1 MKARVQMATSLFPSE
16 TGFQAG
22 FDFPQS
28 LTEKYRPQR
37 IEDFVGLDKVKR
49 IMANLVARPK
59 ASAFL
64 FSGPSGTGKTTM
76 ALAVAAEIPCEVH
89 HITSQNCNIENLQR
103 VRRTCQYVPMSGYKM
118 HMILVDE
125 ADQMSPAAQIA
136 CLSYLDGT
144 DYPPATIF
152 VLTTNDDSRFENRL
166 LSRLHKVEF
175 SSYGMNGEASSLL
188 ERIWEQEAPSNAP
201 KPNFT
206 RLVKEAC
213 NNIRAS
219 VMALETKLMEV

>member
-1 MKARVQMATSLFPSE
+1 MATSLFPTE
-16 TGFQAG
+16 TQSGFQPS

-28 LTEKYRPQR
+28 LTEKYRPRR
-37 IEDFVGLDKVKR
+37 IDDFVGLDKVKR
-49 IMANLVARPK
+49 IMRNLVAKPK

-89 HITSQNCNIENLQR
+89 HITSQSCNIENLQR
-103 VRRTCQYVPMSGYKM
+103 VRKTCQYVPMSGYKM
-118 HMILVDE
+118 HMILIDE

-152 VLTTNDDSRFENRL
+152 VLTTNDDSRFEARL
-166 LSRLHKVEF
+166 LSRLHRVEF
-175 SSYGMNGEASSLL
+175 SSYGLNGDASALL
-188 ERIWEQEAPSNAP
+188 ERVWNEEAPADAP
-201 KPNFT
+201 KPNFS
-206 RLVKEAC
+206 RIVKEQ
-213 NNIRAS
+213 NNNVRGAL
-219 VMALETKLMEV
+219 MALETKIMEA